1 MKKAGII
8 LIILIVSVS
17 LCLPALAAPR
27 DDQRLTLVNPWNN
40 VPENWQVELV
50 SIGNGHR
57 VDRACY
63 DDLMAMLESCR
74 EAGHRP
80 VVKSSYRTQAT
91 QKQLYEN
98 KVRQWIG
105 YGYDEEAARK
115 KAATIVAVPG
125 TSEHQLGWAVDIVDD
140 RYHGLNEKQAT
151 MPAQIWLMEHCW
163 EYGFILRYPVDK
175 SEVTGIIYEPW
186 HYRWV
191 GRDNAK
197 AIHETGLCLEEY
209 LAKQVDIRAA
219 IETQYLSLAKKI
231 LRMLTGS
238 AAPDVGAFPAVQPPM

>member
-1 MKKAGII
+1 MKKARII
-8 LIILIVSVS
+8 LIILIISVN
-17 LCLPALAAPR
+17 LCLPALAANR
-27 DDQRLTLVNPWNN
+27 GDTRLTLVNPWNTI
-40 VPENWQVELV
+40 PEDWQVDLV
-50 SIGNGHR
+50 SIGSGHR

-63 DDLMAMLESCR
+63 DDLMAMLEDCR

-80 VVKSSYRTQAT
+80 VVKSSYRTQTT

-105 YGYDEEAARK
+105 YGYNEEAARK

-209 LAKQVDIRAA
+209 LAKRVDIRAA
-219 IETQYLSLAKKI
+219 VETQYQALAKKI

>member
-8 LIILIVSVS
+8 LIILIISVN

-40 VPENWQVELV
+40 VPENWQVDPV

-63 DDLMAMLESCR
+63 DDLMAMLEGCR

-80 VVKSSYRTQAT
+80 VVKSSYRTQVT

-209 LAKQVDIRAA
+209 LAKRVDIRSAV
-219 IETQYLSLAKKI
+219 ETQYLSLAKKI
-231 LRMLTGS
+231 LRMLTGR
-238 AAPDVGAFPAVQPPM
+238 AAPDVGDFPAVQPPM

>member
-8 LIILIVSVS
+8 LITLIISVS
-17 LCLPALAAPR
+17 LCLPVLAAPR

-40 VPENWQVELV
+40 VPENWQVDPV

-63 DDLMAMLESCR
+63 DDLMAMLEGCR

-186 HYRWV
+186 HYRYV
-191 GRDNAK
+191 GKDLA
-197 AIHETGLCLEEY
+197 AEIHKSGLCLEEY
-209 LAKQVDIRAA
+209 FA
-219 IETQYLSLAKKI
+219 SL
-231 LRMLTGS
+231 T
-238 AAPDVGAFPAVQPPM
+238 P